1 MILVQRY
8 IFRQL
13 FFPFLTAA
21 AAFAGLA
28 VLTQSLTN
36 IELIADYRETTF
48 VFIKVTFLALPQLIA
63 LLSPFALFIAALAG
77 LNRMVT
83 DSEITVAAAS
93 GLTRWGLISPM
104 LKLAVLAVIANL
116 AVNLFV
122 QPLAYREMR
131 RSIFDLRTDVAASLI
146 RPGSFS
152 DLGAGVTMYARETTS
167 TGRMLDVFIHDA
179 RDGDSSPSYAAREGV
194 IVRGGERPV
203 MVLLDGNVQQREPD
217 GSLSILT
224 FERYEFDL
232 SQFID
237 AAQILFFKDSDK
249 FLFELFNPD
258 AASAA
263 RSNGAER
270 LYAEA
275 HYRLSAPLYNITVML
290 IAAAVFIG
298 GQHSRLGYGRRVQ
311 IGAAVALAIRLLG
324 FAAQSAA
331 ADDDS
336 LNILQYLIPVMGAA
350 GALIVI
356 YMPRV
361 RKKGQPPFAD
371 TVTA

>member
-13 FFPFLTAA
+13 LVPFVTAA

-28 VLTQSLTN
+28 ILTQSLTN
-36 IELIADYRETTF
+36 IDLIADYRETAFIF
-48 VFIKVTFLALPQLIA
+48 VKVTLLALPQLIA

-77 LNRMVT
+77 LNRMTVE
-83 DSEITVAAAS
+83 SEITVASAS
-93 GLTRWGLISPM
+93 GLTRWQLISPM
-104 LKLAVLAVIANL
+104 MKLAVLAVIANL
-116 AVNLFV
+116 LVNLFI

-131 RSIFDLRTDVAASLI
+131 RAIHDLRTDVAASLV
-146 RPGSFS
+146 RPGAFS

-179 RDGDSSPSYAAREGV
+179 RDGESSPSYAAREGV
-194 IVRGGERPV
+194 IVRGEERPV

-232 SQFID
+232 SQFVD
-237 AAQILFFKDSDK
+237 AAQVLFFKDSDK
-249 FLFELFNPD
+249 FLYELFNPD
-258 AASAA
+258 AASVA

-290 IAAAVFIG
+290 IAAAVFLG
-298 GQHSRLGYGRRVQ
+298 GQHSRMGYGRRVQ
-311 IGAAVALAIRLLG
+311 IGVAAALAIRLLG
-324 FAAQSAA
+324 FAVQSAA
-331 ADDDS
+331 ADDDA
-336 LNILQYLIPVMGAA
+336 LNVVQYLIPILGAV
-350 GALIVI
+350 GALVFL

-361 RKKGQPPFAD
+361 RKPR
-371 TVTA
+371 TAEQAGEAGT

>member
-13 FFPFLTAA
+13 LVPFLTAA

-36 IELIADYRETTF
+36 IDLISNYRETAF
-48 VFIKVTFLALPQLIA
+48 IFIKVTLLALPQLIA

-77 LNRMVT
+77 LNRMMT
-83 DSEITVAAAS
+83 ESEITVASAS
-93 GLTRWGLISPM
+93 GLTRWGLLSPLM
-104 LKLAVLAVIANL
+104 KLAVLAVIANL

-122 QPLAYREMR
+122 QPVAYREMR
-131 RSIFDLRTDVAASLI
+131 QSIYDLRTDVASSLI
-146 RPGSFS
+146 RPGAFS

-194 IVRGGERPV
+194 IVRGEDRPV

-232 SQFID
+232 SQFVD
-237 AAQILFFKDSDK
+237 AAQVLFFKDSDK

-258 AASAA
+258 PASVA

-290 IAAAVFIG
+290 IAAAVFLG
-298 GQHSRLGYGRRVQ
+298 GQHSRMGYGRRVQ
-311 IGAAVALAIRLLG
+311 IGVAAALAIRLLG

-331 ADDDS
+331 ADDS
-336 LNILQYLIPVMGAA
+336 ALNVVQYLIPVLGAG
-350 GALIVI
+350 GALLIM
-356 YMPRV
+356 YLPRV
-361 RKKGQPPFAD
+361 SKRQTVPAE
-371 TVTA
+371 VTA